1 MRHDNEEMMSFK
13 KAMKGTANGEEANS
27 TLFIEGLAKITPT
40 ALLNDLFVN
49 LPGFKEVRHINEK
62 QVAFVE
68 FESEDQSGGAL
79 QLLNG
84 YNFKETNGET
94 TTLRISF
101 AKR

>member
-13 KAMKGTANGEEANS
+13 KSMKGTSLGEESNS
-27 TLFIEGLAKITPT
+27 TLFIEGLSKVTPT

-68 FESEDQSGGAL
+68 FESEDLSAGAL
-79 QLLNG
+79 Q
-84 YNFKETNGET
+84 
-94 TTLRISF
+94 
-101 AKR
+101 